1 MRVALLALL
10 ASSLLYAQNPS
21 PADGD
26 MPVLVTFVAPAYPRA
41 AKVAR
46 IMGTTVTALAVTS
59 EGRVADAKTV
69 SGIPLLANYS
79 LSALR
84 QWQFRPSQ
92 AAHNL
97 NVRVEFE
104 LLDDCSEG
112 TDKHP
117 MTPETYVSAELPTVV
132 HIKTAVQCLETSNSK
147 QQH

>member
-10 ASSLLYAQNPS
+10 ACSLLYAQNPN

-26 MPVLVTFVAPAYPRA
+26 MPVLVSFVAPPYPRT

-46 IMGTTVTALAVTS
+46 IMGTTVTAITVTP

-69 SGIPLLANYS
+69 SGVPLLASYA

-92 AAHNL
+92 TAHDL

-117 MTPETYVSAELPTVV
+117 ITPETYVSAELPTVV
-132 HIKTAVQCLETSNSK
+132 HVKTAVQCVETSNSK
-147 QQH
+147 EQH

>member
-10 ASSLLYAQNPS
+10 ASSLLSAQDPS
-21 PADGD
+21 PAGGE
-26 MPVLVTFVAPAYPRA
+26 MPVLVSFVAPPYPRA

-46 IMGTTVTALAVTS
+46 IMGTTVTAIAVTS

-69 SGIPLLANYS
+69 SGIPLLANHA

-84 QWQFRPSQ
+84 QWQFQPSR

-117 MTPETYVSAELPTVV
+117 ITPETYVSAELPPVV
-132 HIKTAVQCLETSNSK
+132 HVKTAVQCVETSNSK
-147 QQH
+147 QRH